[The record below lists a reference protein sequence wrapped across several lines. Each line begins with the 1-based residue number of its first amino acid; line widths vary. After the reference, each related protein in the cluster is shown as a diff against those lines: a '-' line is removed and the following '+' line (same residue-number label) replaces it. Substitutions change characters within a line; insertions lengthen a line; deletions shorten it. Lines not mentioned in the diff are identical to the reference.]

1 VLFFAQKV
9 VRKRRT
15 TFTFHSATNPLF
27 LVGKIACSSYYV
39 LLECANAIHKSRK
52 ANKNLCCTHGGKE
65 SSQGSGDDNFDLQN
79 KKALKK
85 SVLFTLVP
93 QPEALI
99 GFFGFLISPQG
110 SKLTGH
116 ALAKQPPAITL
127 EAVAFNL
134 KIID

>member
-1 VLFFAQKV
+1 M
-9 VRKRRT
+9 
-15 TFTFHSATNPLF
+15 NC
-27 LVGKIACSSYYV
+27 LVTGA
-39 LLECANAIHKSRK
+39 KSRHK
-52 ANKNLCCTHGGKE
+52 ALETTISTSKI
-65 SSQGSGDDNFDLQN
+65 